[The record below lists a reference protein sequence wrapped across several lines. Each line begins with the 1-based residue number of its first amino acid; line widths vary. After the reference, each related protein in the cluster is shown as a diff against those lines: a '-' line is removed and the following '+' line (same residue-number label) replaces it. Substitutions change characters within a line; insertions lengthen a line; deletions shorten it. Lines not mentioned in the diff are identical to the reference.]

1 MTPGNWIALLG
12 VLVGLL
18 GLLVPVMLASNTRK
32 NDIIA
37 KQAETIQTLRDTI
50 TDYKIMT
57 GQLNQV
63 GSLVTRTVA
72 GLPIPQPERDGT

>member
-72 GLPIPQPERDGT
+72 GLPIPQPEKDST